1 MAGLKGGNPMIKN
14 FARFTL
20 TAAAVLALFTLVSCG
35 GKEVTRVAVE
45 EEIDLSGEWNDVDS
59 QKVSTELTTQITMS
73 PWVED
78 FRAENGKK
86 PYLIVDRVN
95 NKTAEHIATKTF
107 IADLERNFI
116 NGGRVRVVASAEERD
131 QVRVERADQQE
142 FSSQE
147 TMKQWGREKGADFML
162 IGEINMI
169 LDQEGGDA
177 VKYYQVDA
185 YLVDLEDNT
194 KVWAGFE
201 KLKKFV
207 GKGKYKP

>member
-1 MAGLKGGNPMIKN
+1 MIKE
-14 FARFTL
+14 FARITL
-20 TAAAVLALFTLVSCG
+20 TLAAVLALLALAGCG
-35 GKEVTRVAVE
+35 GGKQVTRTDVE

-59 QKVSTELTTQITMS
+59 QKVSAALTTQITMS

-78 FRAENGKK
+78 FRAEEGKK
-86 PYLIVDRVN
+86 PYLIVGTVR
-95 NKTAEHIATKTF
+95 NKTSEHIAVKTF

-131 QVRVERADQQE
+131 EIRMERADQQE
-142 FSSQE
+142 FASAE

-169 LDQEGGDA
+169 VDQEGGNA
-177 VKYYQVDA
+177 VKYYQVDS

-201 KLKKFV
+201 KIKKFV
-207 GKGKYKP
+207 GKDKYKP

>member
-1 MAGLKGGNPMIKN
+1 MIKN
-14 FARFTL
+14 IARNTL
-20 TAAAVLALFTLVSCG
+20 TAVAVLALFTLAGCG
-35 GKEVTRVAVE
+35 GKQVTRTAVE

-59 QKVSTELTTQITMS
+59 QKVSAALTTQITMS

-78 FRAENGKK
+78 FRAVQGEK
-86 PYLIVDRVN
+86 PYLIVGTVR
-95 NKTAEHIATKTF
+95 NKTPEHIPVKTF

-131 QVRVERADQQE
+131 EIRGERADQQE
-142 FSSQE
+142 FSTVES
-147 TMKQWGREKGADFML
+147 MKQWGKEMGADYML

-169 LDQEGGDA
+169 MDQEGGDS
-177 VKYYQVDA
+177 VRYYQVDA

>member
-1 MAGLKGGNPMIKN
+1 MIKN
-14 FARFTL
+14 IARCAL
-20 TAAAVLALFTLVSCG
+20 AAVLAAALLAVAGCG
-35 GKEVTRVAVE
+35 GKQVTRVAVE
-45 EEIDLSGEWNDVDS
+45 EQIDLSGEWNDVDS
-59 QKVSTELTTQITMS
+59 QKVSEALTTQITSS

-78 FRAENGKK
+78 FRAEKGKK
-86 PYLIVDRVN
+86 PYLIVGTVR
-95 NKTAEHIATKTF
+95 NKTAEHIAVKTF

-131 QVRVERADQQE
+131 EIRGERADQQE

-147 TMKQWGREKGADFML
+147 TMKQWGREKGADYML

-201 KLKKFV
+201 KIKKFV